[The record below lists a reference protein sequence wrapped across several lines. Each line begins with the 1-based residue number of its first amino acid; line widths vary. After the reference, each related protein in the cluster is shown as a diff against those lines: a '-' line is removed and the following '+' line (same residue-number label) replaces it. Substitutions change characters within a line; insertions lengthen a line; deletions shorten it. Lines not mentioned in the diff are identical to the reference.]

1 MPGSSA
7 RRRSR
12 RISVVGLKGG
22 VGKTT
27 TAVFLGQ
34 AAHDAGHSVV
44 VIDADPQ
51 ASAVKWAAEAGDHL
65 GPTVIG
71 QATAGLAR
79 TIDRL
84 DADADVT
91 IIDTPPH
98 GAGAVTA
105 GALAVADLAIIP
117 VGPTPAEMTQLAD
130 SIEMVRE
137 AGCPFAVVLVRAR
150 GGTRSREDAAAA
162 LAAADGVPFA
172 STVIPLREAVAQA
185 PTGGKPPTARS
196 GYAELWAELEGA
208 LDG

>member
-1 MPGSSA
+1 M
-7 RRRSR
+7 
-12 RISVVGLKGG
+12 
-22 VGKTT
+22 
-27 TAVFLGQ
+27 FLGQ
-34 AAHDAGHSVV
+34 AAHDAGRRVV

-84 DADADVT
+84 DADADLTV
-91 IIDTPPH
+91 IDTPPH
-98 GAGAVTA
+98 GQGAVTA
-105 GALAVADLAIIP
+105 GALAVADLAVIP
-117 VGPTPAEMTQLAD
+117 VGPTPAEMTQLVE
-130 SIEMVRE
+130 SIGLARD
-137 AGCPFAVVLVRAR
+137 AGVPFAVVLVRAR

-185 PTGGKPPTARS
+185 PTGGKPPVHRS
-196 GYAELWAELEGA
+196 HYDALWAELEGA